1 MKQPVVSDGDG
12 CKIKGS
18 ESLPDLLE
26 GVAVSGVAPEPEA
39 PAAVVGAEDCPAA
52 PEDLA
57 SVERRSLAPVIG
69 WCEHKP
75 VRSWVQSLL
84 KLKIMPCTWL
94 FNYYLRV
101 QWTLKSA
108 LFKAHSPRW
117 VFVIER
123 YLRNWTKQV

>member
-1 MKQPVVSDGDG
+1 MKQPVVSYGDG
-12 CKIKGS
+12 CKIERS

-69 WCEHKP
+69 WCEYKP
-75 VRSWVQSLL
+75 VAGLAQSLISRL
-84 KLKIMPCTWL
+84 TTKMD
-94 FNYYLRV
+94 FDYYL
-101 QWTLKSA
+101 
-108 LFKAHSPRW
+108 
-117 VFVIER
+117 E
-123 YLRNWTKQV
+123 

>member
-75 VRSWVQSLL
+75 ARSSAKSLM
-84 KLKIMPCTWL
+84 KLKIMPCTWPL
-94 FNYYLRV
+94 SNLVNY
-101 QWTLKSA
+101 S
-108 LFKAHSPRW
+108 W
-117 VFVIER
+117 VRIPSD
-123 YLRNWTKQV
+123 